1 MLSPPVTFQDVFP
14 GVSQSSA
21 GQRIIEGMEYLVS
34 VGMEC
39 HAELLTRSKMFCGC
53 ANVFG
58 GDPNTRCCP
67 ICLGLPGTLPVFNRQ
82 AVEHVIRTA
91 LALNCE
97 ISMHTIF
104 HRKNYFYPDLPKG
117 YQISQYG
124 NTPIGINGWLE
135 IETPD
140 GDLKKV
146 RITRVHLE
154 EDTGKS
160 MHIDGLGYS
169 VMDYNRAGVPLMEIV
184 TAFPPD
190 IESGEEAAAYA
201 EALRSVLLYLEVS
214 DGRMEQGSLRAEP
227 NPSVRPE
234 GSETYGVKTELKNLN
249 SFRAVR
255 NAVEYEVQ
263 RHIKTVEEGGT
274 VLQGTYG
281 WNDEKGVTFLQR
293 VKEVEQEYRYF
304 PEPDLI
310 PIDFTPEYIESLR
323 KTIPELPLPKKR
335 RLMEQYGL
343 PDSDARILVTDWRS
357 ADWFEVAAKSAKDP
371 KAVANWM
378 LGDLTRLTNAEN
390 KLVHESPVSPSAL
403 VEMIGF
409 IENGTITGKI
419 GKQLLEDMYRTGK
432 SAAQLVEEQGL
443 KVTGADE
450 VAGMVAQVV
459 TDNPDVVAKIKAG
472 NENSKKFLIG
482 QVMKVAKGRARPDDV
497 QRLLDEELAKQ

>member
-1 MLSPPVTFQDVFP
+1 MK
-14 GVSQSSA
+14 
-21 GQRIIEGMEYLVS
+21 YLVS

-39 HAELLTRSKMFCGC
+39 HAELLTQSKMFCGC
-53 ANVFG
+53 ANEFG

-67 ICLGLPGTLPVFNRQ
+67 ICLGLPGTLPVFNKL

-91 LALNCE
+91 LALHCE

-124 NTPIGINGWLE
+124 NTPIGTNGWLE

-140 GDLKKV
+140 GKLKKV

-160 MHIDGLGYS
+160 IHVDGLGYS

-184 TAFPPD
+184 TDFPPD
-190 IESGEEAAAYA
+190 IESAEEAAAYA
-201 EALRSVLLYLEVS
+201 EALRSVLLYLGVS

-234 GSETYGVKTELKNLN
+234 GSEQYGVKTEIKNLN
-249 SFRAVR
+249 SFRVVR
-255 NAVEYEVQ
+255 NAVEYEIK
-263 RHIKTVEEGGT
+263 RHIQTIETGGK

-281 WNDEKGVTFLQR
+281 WNDEEGRTFLQR

-310 PIDFTPEYIESLR
+310 PIDFDPEYIERLR
-323 KTIPELPLPKKR
+323 TTIPELPLPKKH

-343 PDSDARILVTDWRS
+343 PDADAKQLATDRQA
-357 ADWFEVAAKSAKDP
+357 ADWFEVAAQKAQDP

-378 LGDLTRLTNAEN
+378 LGDLTRLANAN
-390 KLVHESPVSPSAL
+390 HTPVYSTPVSPDSL
-403 VEMIGF
+403 VEMVAM
-409 IENGTITGKI
+409 IESGTITGKI
-419 GKQLLEDMYRTGK
+419 AKELIEDMYSTGK
-432 SAAQLVEEQGL
+432 SPKTLVAEKGL
-443 KVTGADE
+443 TVSGADE
-450 VAGMVAQVV
+450 VAGIVAQVLAE
-459 TDNPDVVAKIKAG
+459 NPDVVSKIKAG
-472 NENSKKFLIG
+472 NDRSKQFLFG
-482 QVMKVAKGRARPDDV
+482 QVMKLAKGRAKPDDV
-497 QRLLDEELAKQ
+497 NRLLDEELAK